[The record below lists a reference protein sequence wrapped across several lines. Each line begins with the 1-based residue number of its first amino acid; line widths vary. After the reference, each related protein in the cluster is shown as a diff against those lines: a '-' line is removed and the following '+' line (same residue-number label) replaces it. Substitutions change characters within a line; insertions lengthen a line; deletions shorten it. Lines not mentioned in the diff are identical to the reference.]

1 MDIHQRILQ
10 LCKERNWTLYKIAH
24 EAGISEATVYG
35 WFNENHFTPSR
46 NSIEDICAAFQISL
60 ATFYND
66 IDLDNLSTPNNLLPM
81 ATFIFYTTGSLNIQR
96 LIAVFAL
103 IFSKNKICFKI
114 PRRKK
119 SIAYKLLFLQKQYD

>member
-1 MDIHQRILQ
+1 
-10 LCKERNWTLYKIAH
+10 
-24 EAGISEATVYG
+24 
-35 WFNENHFTPSR
+35 
-46 NSIEDICAAFQISL
+46 
-60 ATFYND
+60 
-66 IDLDNLSTPNNLLPM
+66 M

>member
-35 WFNENHFTPSR
+35 WVNENHFTPSR

-66 IDLDNLSTPNNLLPM
+66 IDLDNLSPQQIELL
-81 ATFIFYTTGSLNIQR
+81 SLFEK
-96 LIAVFAL
+96 V
-103 IFSKNKICFKI
+103 
-114 PRRKK
+114 PDTKK
-119 SIAYKLLFLQKQYD
+119 SVVIDIIRSFTAD